1 MANLAADRRASV
13 VSWCAGSIDA
23 HADYVDYQLS
33 GTAEKPIIFLCH
45 SLGGIIVKRASW
57 PLITASQTQANQLTW
72 FQQAL
77 SYAQT
82 RTGHKISHDYNIF
95 SCTHSIL
102 FFGTPHHG
110 SSKANWLDYAM
121 RLGRAA
127 TLGQHSRKSDL
138 VSALQKESETLQ
150 NITDYFV
157 PLMRHF
163 RIYFFWEQLRTDLG
177 PLGRDYVV
185 PHASA
190 APLHD
195 ETERAAIAADHRG
208 LVRFEA
214 PTEQGFRMV
223 VDALVR
229 YCAEAGDVVQ
239 QRREDAAR
247 VLEIAWSAEAAE
259 KLRSANVSVLGFE
272 SRDDAPLSVASR
284 KDSTVLNFK
293 T

>member
-1 MANLAADRRASV
+1 MPHPLWQTS
-13 VSWCAGSIDA
+13 
-23 HADYVDYQLS
+23 QL
-33 GTAEKPIIFLCH
+33 I
-45 SLGGIIVKRASW
+45 GGQVLYHGGRE
-57 PLITASQTQANQLTW
+57 
-72 FQQAL
+72 AL

-150 NITDYFV
+150 NVTDYF
-157 PLMRHF
+157 
-163 RIYFFWEQLRTDLG
+163 QLRTDLG

-214 PTEQGFRMV
+214 PTEQGFEWWRMRW
-223 VDALVR
+223 ASTFGPNK
-229 YCAEAGDVVQ
+229 AEVEMKMHG
-239 QRREDAAR
+239 
-247 VLEIAWSAEAAE
+247 
-259 KLRSANVSVLGFE
+259 
-272 SRDDAPLSVASR
+272 
-284 KDSTVLNFK
+284 
-293 T
+293 